1 MSNISTA
8 IDALLQARLRQLPEV
23 QNESERWHTLGE
35 HLAEL
40 DDALA
45 DLRAHT
51 TMDAELVTSLTLPQL
66 TEIQLAVGQAAD
78 SFRVIASRF
87 TRTTVNIGVSGAA
100 RMGKSTLLQSVSGLD
115 DNQIPTGHG
124 IPVTAVRS
132 RIFHS
137 PTVRRAELEMHSP
150 ESFLAAVISPLH
162 AALDLS
168 PAPRTVAEFRDWVY
182 PEVLPDTRHRVLL
195 TRLRELQSALMSYEP
210 LLTGGVK
217 TVPLEEVRPFVAYP
231 THEEISKAGE
241 RVGRAY
247 AAVREARIECA
258 FPHEHVARIGI
269 VDLPGLGEVV
279 ADAERRHVAG
289 LRNEVDAV
297 LVVKRSSDTSSFFD
311 ETDTA
316 GLGLLDEV
324 RGFVRSTGEFAY
336 LVHNTDPD
344 KLHLAENLRGDL
356 LRNVNGGEPDR
367 FFTVFETDVRDPE
380 RVGREVL
387 GPLLKRMAEG
397 LPVMD
402 AEVLA
407 GTRTQ
412 ASSVRDRT
420 RLQLTDLRRALD
432 QVARRAGVP
441 EEVNEAKAAQLRS
454 TIARRLRVLVGEL
467 AAEAHGSV
475 LDQGFGEAVEK
486 AYEDVLGWIQDG
498 FGKGADTWKEEALT
512 CMITEGHAAA
522 FAGPEFSRIRV
533 EISRRFAALDDFF
546 TARLTAAWDR
556 TAALLA
562 AECGALFKDEGSR
575 QEDSASGS
583 DDATATATATP
594 SARSGR
600 DVLAELAELFA
611 SSSQPCP
618 GLASAVNSLLDV
630 RLEYRTLLY
639 PRVRPDLAPLNL
651 QVTHPDTGEQMQQVA
666 VPLTAEGAE
675 HLHELFNSLAEQAAF
690 RIQRS
695 LSQEAAVPA
704 VVIHALVEQ
713 FEDTLIRSGTS
724 VMEFRRF
731 VRSYRND
738 LWPAEFKGIDE
749 ANSRFARV
757 LRVTQDISKALEEGQ
772 R

>member
-23 QNESERWHTLGE
+23 QRESERWHTLGE

-51 TMDAELVTSLTLPQL
+51 TMDAELVTALTLPQL
-66 TEIQLAVGQAAD
+66 TEIQLAVAQAAD
-78 SFRVIASRF
+78 SFKVIASRF

-100 RMGKSTLLQSVSGLD
+100 RMGKSTLLQSISGLD

-137 PTVRRAELEMHSP
+137 PAVRRAELEMHSP
-150 ESFLAAVISPLH
+150 ESFLTAVISPLH

-182 PEVLPDTRHRVLL
+182 PEAHPDTRHRVLL
-195 TRLRELQSALMSYEP
+195 TRLRELHSALTSYEP

-241 RVGRAY
+241 RVERAY

-279 ADAERRHVAG
+279 ADAERQHVAG

-344 KLHLAENLRGDL
+344 KPHLAENLRGDL

-454 TIARRLRVLVGEL
+454 TIARRLRVLVAEL

-486 AYEDVLGWIQDG
+486 AYEDVVGWIQDG
-498 FGKGADTWKEEALT
+498 FGRGPDAWKEEALA

-556 TAALLA
+556 TAAVLA
-562 AECGALFKDEGSR
+562 AECGALFQDDGSR
-575 QEDSASGS
+575 EADSASSS
-583 DDATATATATP
+583 DDATPAP
-594 SARSGR
+594 SVAPVARSGR

-611 SSSQPCP
+611 ASSQPCP

-651 QVTHPDTGEQMQQVA
+651 QVTHPDTGEQMQHVA

-757 LRVTQDISKALEEGQ
+757 LRVTQDISKTLEEGQ